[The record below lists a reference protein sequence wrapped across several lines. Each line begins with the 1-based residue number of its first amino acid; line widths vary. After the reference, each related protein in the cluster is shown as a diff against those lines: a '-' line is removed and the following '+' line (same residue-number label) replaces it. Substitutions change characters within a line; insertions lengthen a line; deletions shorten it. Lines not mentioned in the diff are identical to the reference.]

1 MAGGQQNMPPGKGLQ
16 GTDLSDD
23 HPISFEYSAGLA
35 SQNGELAMPG
45 TISNQLPLDQN
56 GQLQCTT
63 CHDPHDSPY
72 NKLLRLPSIGSQI
85 CVECH
90 QQTNWQQSSHS
101 QSFATWSHKPP
112 NPWPDSEFTTVSD
125 NGCGNCHVPHEAAG
139 GPRLLRSASEEDKQC
154 GHRRCYGCYQSGF
167 GASCSGHDLGP

>member
-125 NGCGNCHVPHEAAG
+125 NGCGNCHKTIARTVTMAMWPQTMLW
-139 GPRLLRSASEEDKQC
+139 LLSIRFRRIVFRTRSRSMI
-154 GHRRCYGCYQSGF
+154 RPNRPS
-167 GASCSGHDLGP
+167 SM